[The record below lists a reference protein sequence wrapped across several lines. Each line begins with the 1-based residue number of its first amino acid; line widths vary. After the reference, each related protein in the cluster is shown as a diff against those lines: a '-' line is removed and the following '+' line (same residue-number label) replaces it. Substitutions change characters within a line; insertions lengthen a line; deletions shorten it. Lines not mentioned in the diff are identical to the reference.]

1 MGAFFWITVPYKE
14 GYLWRF
20 GVYYC
25 LLLQVDWT
33 CLWWTLRKM
42 LENNLCLYRK
52 HWHNFG
58 LPNPWLT
65 ERSPNFPIQST
76 FPFHLLQP
84 PEPEWV
90 SLKIQTLCSSERSA
104 KALAMQFET
113 PRLIS
118 IQHVSL
124 CTNSQVSTVTIYWLN
139 GPGFEFCQGQKML
152 SCQKLHN
159 HGWGSHSPVLKVR
172 GFFPGGGGRQLATQL
187 HLGSSLKMGEA
198 IQLVQHMPSWHGQE
212 QLHFSSF
219 LSCTY
224 IYKKCIR
231 V

>member
-113 PRLIS
+113 PCLIS

-124 CTNSQVSTVTIYWLN
+124 CTHSQVSTVTIYWRN
-139 GPGFEFCQGQKML
+139 GPGFEFCQGQYML
-152 SCQKLHN
+152 SCPKLHRPWM
-159 HGWGSHSPVLKVR
+159 GFTQPCFKGTRVLSWGR
-172 GFFPGGGGRQLATQL
+172 GKTAGNSTTSRVEFKNEWSYTIGPPYAAMTWTGTTSLFQLFKFYI
-187 HLGSSLKMGEA
+187 HL
-198 IQLVQHMPSWHGQE
+198 QE
-212 QLHFSSF
+212 M
-219 LSCTY
+219 Y
-224 IYKKCIR
+224 
-231 V
+231 